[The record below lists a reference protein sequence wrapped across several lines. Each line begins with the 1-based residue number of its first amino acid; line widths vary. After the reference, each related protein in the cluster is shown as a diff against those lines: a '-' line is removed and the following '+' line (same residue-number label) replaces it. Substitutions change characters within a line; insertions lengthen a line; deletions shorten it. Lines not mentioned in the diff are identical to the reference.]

1 MTLRDI
7 GEEIINLYDN
17 NDLIDVVDL
26 IELAKKLMNWAGFT
40 FDSYRRLTPEEK

>member
-7 GEEIINLYDN
+7 GEEIINLHDN
-17 NDLIDVVDL
+17 NELIDVVDV